1 MQRDQETLEE
11 ARRILRS
18 ARRIAVVGLS
28 HRPSRPSHGV
38 ASYLRSAGYEVL
50 PVNPHVPEALGLR
63 TYPDLR
69 SVPGPVDLV
78 LVFRR
83 PEAVPAVVEEA
94 LAVGAPAVW
103 LQPGARHDGA
113 ARRAREAGLRVVVDA
128 CAAVVHQMLRASGS
142 L

>member
-1 MQRDQETLEE
+1 MHGTPEE
-11 ARRILRS
+11 AEEILRS

-28 HRPSRPSHGV
+28 DRASRPSYEV
-38 ASYLRSAGYEVL
+38 ARYLRSAGYEVV
-50 PVNPHVPEALGLR
+50 PVNPHVREALGLR
-63 TYPDLR
+63 SHPDLR
-69 SVPGPVDLV
+69 AVPGPVDLV

-83 PEAVPAVVEEA
+83 PAAVPAVVEDA
-94 LAVGAPAVW
+94 LAVGARAVW

-128 CAAVVHQMLRASGS
+128 CAAVIHRTLRARGE